1 MIGLTR
7 GMSPFTATLP
17 ALFAKTSIIYHPC
30 IYVYKNKQL
39 RTVLQR
45 TLRCLYKNKRHPR
58 DGLANL
64 SMKRYGVGSSQKHT
78 LTDRTATMDDD
89 VDFSGS
95 VALNVNNGLNYAC
108 STKT

>member
-45 TLRCLYKNKRHPR
+45 TLRCLYKSKRHSR
-58 DGLANL
+58 GVLTNL
-64 SMKRYGVGSSQKHT
+64 PMKRYGIGSSQKQT

-95 VALNVNNGLNYAC
+95 VALNADNGMNYTF

>member
-58 DGLANL
+58 HGLVKKMCNVKVLKPIITAN
-64 SMKRYGVGSSQKHT
+64 VIHFTHT
-78 LTDRTATMDDD
+78 HTHTHQYWIKFSTTED
-89 VDFSGS
+89 VVFM
-95 VALNVNNGLNYAC
+95 
-108 STKT
+108 